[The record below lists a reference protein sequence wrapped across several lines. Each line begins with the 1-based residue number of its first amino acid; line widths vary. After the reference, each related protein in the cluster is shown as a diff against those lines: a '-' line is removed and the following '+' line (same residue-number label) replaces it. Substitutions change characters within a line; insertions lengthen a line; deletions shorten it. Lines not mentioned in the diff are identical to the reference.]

1 MARLRARGWVA
12 TVGLVMLAGGC
23 AAPVAGQNRPDAVRA
38 PAPATPAPAPAPVAQ
53 APVVSAPVAAPPKP
67 DPAPRLW
74 PVKRLFNHDY
84 VDVRVFAERYALRAE
99 WIVGSRTMRLADA
112 QGRPR
117 LKFEEHDRS
126 CYLDNVRVFLG
137 DAVVEYRDTLYVSK
151 IDVIKTLVPLFRPEE
166 HAGHL
171 PPPPRIIVLDPGHG
185 GNDDG
190 TTNKRLNLQEKD
202 LTLDTARRLEKLLAA
217 RGYRVVLT
225 RTEDR
230 YVALDRR
237 DEIADSAHADL
248 FISIHYN
255 SAAPSVAGVE
265 TWVMTPQFQA
275 STEVEQ
281 DKSMIPAAYP
291 GNRQDVANIVLGYA
305 MHRRMQADLGTSDR
319 GLKRRRLA
327 VLRFLNCPGVL
338 VESAY
343 LSNAAEAARVATPEY
358 RQRIAE
364 AIAHGVDDYVAL
376 LASLHPGAPGAPE
389 TRPAPAPS
397 H

>member
-23 AAPVAGQNRPDAVRA
+23 AAPVSGQGHPEPARTAA
-38 PAPATPAPAPAPVAQ
+38 PA
-53 APVVSAPVAAPPKP
+53 AAPPARPSVVTARITAPPP

-84 VDVRVFAERYALRAE
+84 VDVRAVADRYALRAE
-99 WIVGSRTMRLADA
+99 WLVSGRTMRLADA
-112 QGRPR
+112 QGRTR
-117 LKFEEHDRS
+117 LKFEENDRD
-126 CYLDNVRVFLG
+126 CFLDNLRVFLG
-137 DAVVEYRDTLYVSK
+137 DAVVEYKGTLYVSK
-151 IDVIKTLVPLFRPEE
+151 IDVIKTLVPLLRPQE

-171 PPPPRIIVLDPGHG
+171 PPPPRVIVLDPGHG

-190 TTNKRLNLQEKD
+190 TTNPRLRLLEKEV
-202 LTLDTARRLEKLLAA
+202 TLDTARRLELLLAA

-230 YVALDRR
+230 RVALDRR

-248 FISIHYN
+248 FVSIHFN
-255 SAAPSVAGVE
+255 SAAPTVSGVE
-265 TWVMTPQFQA
+265 TWIMTPQFQT

-291 GNRQDVANIVLGYA
+291 GNRQDIANVVLGYA
-305 MHRRMQADLGTSDR
+305 MHRRVLADLGTSDR

-343 LSNAAEAARVATPEY
+343 LSNEAEARRVATPEY

-364 AIAHGVDDYVAL
+364 AIAHGVADYAAM
-376 LASLHPGAPGAPE
+376 LASLHPGAPE
-389 TRPAPAPS
+389 TRPAPPPS
-397 H
+397 R